1 MFGWPQMTTAKVA
14 TAARAVKE
22 ADPRAKQHGQL
33 VQQRR
38 LELGLNRPAFVAQM
52 EKHGQHITPDYLN
65 KLERGTAALSRASL
79 EVREAVRAVLGYSP
93 EEWSAQTGLFTPTA
107 SPTGPARAFSA
118 AARGY
123 GNSRVP
129 TSQPEPLPEALQE
142 AVRLYGGQPEFAA
155 LAEPRWP
162 RYLHRLHHKHRPTT
176 PDGWL
181 ALFIR
186 YRHEF
191 DPPDTGAE

>member
-1 MFGWPQMTTAKVA
+1 MTTAK
-14 TAARAVKE
+14 AAPAAKAVRE
-22 ADPRAKQHGQL
+22 TDPRAAQHGQL
-33 VQQRR
+33 IQRRR

-52 EKHGQHITPDYLN
+52 EKHGQQITPDYLN

-93 EEWSAQTGLFTPTA
+93 EQWQASTGLFTPTA
-107 SPTGPARAFSA
+107 VATAPAQAFSA

-123 GNSRVP
+123 RSVP
-129 TSQPEPLPEALQE
+129 KPLPEPLPEALQE
-142 AVRLYGGQPEFAA
+142 AVRLYSGQPEFAA

-181 ALFIR
+181 ALFLR

-191 DPPDTGAE
+191 DPPETAAEAE

>member
-1 MFGWPQMTTAKVA
+1 MTTVKASTVAK
-14 TAARAVKE
+14 AVRE
-22 ADPRAKQHGQL
+22 ADPRAAEHGRL
-33 VQQRR
+33 IQQRR

-52 EKHGQHITPDYLN
+52 ERHGQNITADYLN

-79 EVREAVRAVLGYSP
+79 DVREAVRAVLGYSP
-93 EEWSAQTGLFTPTA
+93 EEWHAQTGLFTPTA
-107 SPTGPARAFSA
+107 SPAAPAQAFSA

-123 GNSRVP
+123 RKVP
-129 TSQPEPLPEALQE
+129 KPQPEPLPDALQE
-142 AVRLYGGQPEFAA
+142 AVRLYSGQPEFAA

-191 DPPDTGAE
+191 DPPETETD

>member
-1 MFGWPQMTTAKVA
+1 MTTVRPASVAKSVRE
-14 TAARAVKE
+14 T
-22 ADPRAKQHGQL
+22 DPRATQHGRL
-33 VQQRR
+33 IQQRR

-52 EKHGQHITPDYLN
+52 KHHGQHITPDYLN

-79 EVREAVRAVLGYSP
+79 DVREAVRAVLGYSP
-93 EEWSAQTGLFTPTA
+93 EEWHAQTGLFTPAA
-107 SPTGPARAFSA
+107 SSSAPAQALSA

-123 GNSRVP
+123 RNVP
-129 TSQPEPLPEALQE
+129 RPRPEPLPDALQE
-142 AVRLYGGQPEFAA
+142 AVRLYSGQPEFSA

-191 DPPDTGAE
+191 DPPALDDGTETD